1 MSSIASIT
9 PAAAQPNSTESATA
23 GLGLPPVGLAQAASV
38 NTVNAALV
46 SSAFGIDPSTVSG
59 VYGGSGASGAS
70 GSNWF
75 TNVELLPAL
84 THLSKATAEQSLALF
99 GLETPKPGGSAD
111 GTYAGTTTGAAGAA
125 GNTAIPASA
134 TLGAA
139 VVDPLWG
146 KNA

>member
-9 PAAAQPNSTESATA
+9 PAAAQTNSTDSATA

-46 SSAFGIDPSTVSG
+46 SSAFGIDASAVSG
-59 VYGGSGASGAS
+59 VYGGSGAS

-84 THLSKATAEQSLALF
+84 NNLSKATAEQALALF
-99 GLETPKPGGSAD
+99 GIETPTPGGSAD
-111 GTYAGTTTGAAGAA
+111 GTYSGTTTGAAGAA